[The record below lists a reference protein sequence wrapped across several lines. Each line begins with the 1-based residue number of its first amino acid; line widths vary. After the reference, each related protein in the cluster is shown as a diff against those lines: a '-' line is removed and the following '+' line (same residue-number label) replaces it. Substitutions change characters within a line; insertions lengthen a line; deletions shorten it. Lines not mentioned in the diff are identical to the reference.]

1 MQLSP
6 AQRHSARIAA
16 ERLLRQQQSLDSETS
31 LHVQIAALEKDVAAA
46 AAISNRA
53 ERMEFKRDVLLPRWM
68 PTAQTWLE
76 SDSMHQNPVFAWCV
90 IWLFDTGQFDQALD
104 WADVAIERGQ
114 ETPAAFGSAFPVF
127 VADTVLAWAETEA
140 AQGQDVEPYFSRTL
154 GNVMQHWNM
163 YEVIKAKYVKFAGL
177 HLLRDENGEVE
188 RTLLFIG
195 TGTKNVG
202 KTLAVNAQSDFNAL
216 LGEGNSP
223 LKSDVLAALANA
235 GQNWWGFIH
244 VLAADSES
252 GAWVDA
258 VKAAQ
263 VSCSVEGV
271 VLSDDVA
278 AKEQITASALLPVK
292 ATGTGGAYNLAPG
305 YYRILPVAVD
315 GISHVASE
323 ENWLTVPGADEESD
337 DELRERCRNQFNLVG
352 NYHTDAVYRSMI
364 AGVAGLSIDRIFF
377 EHEAPRGPG
386 TANAYLLLDSGVA
399 SAPFVDAVND
409 YINTQGHHGHGDDM
423 QCYAMP
429 ETLHDLAVTVW
440 VRNLNNISDDEQ
452 KRLKDGIENLIR
464 CAFRENTDYDVRR
477 TWPYSRFSFSQLG
490 REIHKNFPVTE
501 SLNFSLDDIA
511 SELNVPRL
519 KSLVV
524 SIENE

>member
-1 MQLSP
+1 
-6 AQRHSARIAA
+6 
-16 ERLLRQQQSLDSETS
+16 
-31 LHVQIAALEKDVAAA
+31 
-46 AAISNRA
+46 
-53 ERMEFKRDVLLPRWM
+53 
-68 PTAQTWLE
+68 
-76 SDSMHQNPVFAWCV
+76 
-90 IWLFDTGQFDQALD
+90 
-104 WADVAIERGQ
+104 
-114 ETPAAFGSAFPVF
+114 
-127 VADTVLAWAETEA
+127 
-140 AQGQDVEPYFSRTL
+140 
-154 GNVMQHWNM
+154 
-163 YEVIKAKYVKFAGL
+163 
-177 HLLRDENGEVE
+177 
-188 RTLLFIG
+188 
-195 TGTKNVG
+195 
-202 KTLAVNAQSDFNAL
+202 
-216 LGEGNSP
+216 
-223 LKSDVLAALANA
+223 
-235 GQNWWGFIH
+235 
-244 VLAADSES
+244 
-252 GAWVDA
+252 
-258 VKAAQ
+258 
-263 VSCSVEGV
+263 
-271 VLSDDVA
+271 
-278 AKEQITASALLPVK
+278 
-292 ATGTGGAYNLAPG
+292 
-305 YYRILPVAVD
+305 
-315 GISHVASE
+315 
-323 ENWLTVPGADEESD
+323 
-337 DELRERCRNQFNLVG
+337 

-429 ETLHDLAVTVW
+429 ETLHDLVVTVW